1 MLPTYDFGVSGATE
15 GSFCE
20 LPMSAFQVALVEM
33 LRASL
38 DGAHQWPAGMKTQQ
52 ACAYLGGISDKCL
65 HNIAKAHGIETT
77 RPGGLWPKAELDRY
91 LASAVVSNS

>member
-52 ACAYLGGISDKCL
+52 ACAYLGGISDKTL
-65 HNIAKAHGIETT
+65 HNIETT
-77 RPGGLWPKAELDRY
+77 WPGGLWPKSELDRY